1 MICLLSNKIEIKEKH
16 FDMIMTD
23 FVFQNVLKPLLDE
36 SPDEMGDLYLDVA
49 EAYVEVGKLC
59 CSAGCLRKIGP

>member
-1 MICLLSNKIEIKEKH
+1 MI
-16 FDMIMTD
+16 D

-49 EAYVEVGKLC
+49 EAYVEVGKLY
-59 CSAGCLRKIGP
+59 SSTGCPRKIGP